1 MKKLIQCARLWY
13 GLALAVSCVAA
24 ASAGVSAGQ
33 QQPPA
38 QSPSGPAC
46 RVEGHVTSGSNP
58 LPGVSIVVHIG
69 DTLKAATSTDLDGRY
84 TILFSPNA
92 TYRVTAELTAFAPV
106 DRTITL
112 GPAPCDTTTDFQLAL
127 RSRRESLN
135 PAPAADASTPTPQ
148 QAQTTP
154 APNAPPSDQRAA
166 AGAGEG
172 AGRGRGGALRGAG
185 GRGAAGGARQGFQTL
200 NVQPDANGEATLAL
214 AADDGGDASRL
225 LPSGFSLQDVQ
236 SDAVAIVGSND
247 ATNLDRGQLN
257 DRAQFLAQAI
267 AQGNFDPSTG
277 QFAQGFAPGGFD
289 GGGPGGGG
297 QFGGGRGGA
306 GGRGAGGRG
315 GDFFLGG
322 RGARGQSPYQG
333 TATYTFGGSALN
345 TAPYQVNPAVAATQP
360 QFAQNTF
367 GTTFGGP
374 LKIPGVYKDT
384 NRRTNFQVNYT
395 GNRSNNVFD
404 QYATVPTQAMRN
416 GDFSSAGV
424 QLFNPKTG
432 QPFAGNQIPV
442 SQFSST
448 ALSLLG
454 YIPQANLP
462 GDQLNY
468 HASALSHSSSDSV
481 SLRFTQNLSSTVP
494 QNGRGRGGFG
504 GGGFGGRG
512 GGGGGGGARGG
523 QGQRGTNV
531 VLQGQLQYRRNE
543 NQSLN
548 VFPGLGS
555 QTVNQSIAVPLS
567 LNVVHNRFVNNFQI
581 NLTRSTTDTTNGF
594 AGVTNVGALAGINYP
609 AGASLDPQYWGV
621 PRLSFTGLTG
631 VSGAPATS
639 RSDTRVTASY
649 TFTHAISKHQLRIGA
664 DVRLDR
670 DASQL
675 NVNAP
680 GMFTFTGIYSTA
692 GRPISL
698 ADGALASSSASFAD
712 FLLGM
717 PQQATLQVGGTTEL
731 RGKSFDAYIE
741 DNWQKSQRLTFNLG
755 LRYELVMPYTD
766 ANGHLVNLD
775 AAPGFTNVAPVL
787 AGGSGLFSGV
797 FPAGLLNSDT
807 NNFGPRIG
815 MAFRPKR
822 GTTIRAGYSITY
834 NPNSYANIAR
844 RLASQPEP
852 GFDVTETVT
861 GSLADPLLI
870 QNALLASISPST
882 VMNNWGVDRSY
893 VLGLIQTW
901 NASVSR
907 DLTPTWTVL
916 VGYTGTKGSNLDLL
930 SAPDRGPDGSLLI
943 PGVQPFTWESS
954 TGRSLMNQANV
965 QVQHRLAHGF
975 GGSASYT
982 LSRSMDDT
990 PSLGGGTIVEQDP
1003 RNPDAEWAL
1012 SNFDRRQQF
1021 TGNLI
1026 VELPFGPGR
1035 RWLDNKG
1042 ALASVVGGWTAT
1054 LAFTAQSGTPFSA
1067 RVCGAV
1073 TDIAQGTNCSLRANV
1088 TGAPIALTDP
1098 TITEFFNNLDAFSRP
1113 LFGAYG
1119 DSARNV
1125 IVGPAG
1131 HQLNGTL
1138 VRDVRLSGTRVM
1150 TLQINATNLLNTVQ
1164 WQTIDTDINS
1174 PTFGHVLTAKPMRAV
1189 TMTMRFRF

>member
-1 MKKLIQCARLWY
+1 
-13 GLALAVSCVAA
+13 
-24 ASAGVSAGQ
+24 
-33 QQPPA
+33 
-38 QSPSGPAC
+38 
-46 RVEGHVTSGSNP
+46 VTSGRDP
-58 LPGVSIVVHIG
+58 LPGVSIVVHTG
-69 DTLKAATSTDLDGRY
+69 DTLKAATSTDVDGRY

-92 TYRVTAELTAFAPV
+92 TYRVTAELTAFGAV
-106 DRTITL
+106 DKTITL
-112 GPAPCDTTTDFQLAL
+112 GPAPCDTTTDIELAL

-135 PAPAADASTPTPQ
+135 PPPVAASDASAPAPSNAAAAPS
-148 QAQTTP
+148 
-154 APNAPPSDQRAA
+154 PNAPPEQRAA
-166 AGAGEG
+166 AGSGES
-172 AGRGRGGALRGAG
+172 AGRGRGGAARGAN
-185 GRGAAGGARQGFQTL
+185 GRGGAGGARQGFQTL
-200 NVQPDANGEATLAL
+200 TVQPDANGETLAL
-214 AADDGGDASRL
+214 TADEGGDASRL

-277 QFAQGFAPGGFD
+277 QFAQGFAPGGF
-289 GGGPGGGG
+289 GGDGGGG

-306 GGRGAGGRG
+306 GGRGGGGRG

-345 TAPYQVNPAVAATQP
+345 TAPYQVNPAVPATQP

-416 GDFSSAGV
+416 GDFSSSGV
-424 QLFNPKTG
+424 QLFNPRTG
-432 QPFAGNQIPV
+432 QPFVGNQIPS
-442 SQFSST
+442 SQFSPTSL
-448 ALSLLG
+448 ALLG
-454 YIPQANLP
+454 YIPQPNLP

-468 HASALSHSSSDSV
+468 HASAVTHSSSDSV
-481 SLRFTQNLSSTVP
+481 SLRFTQNLSSTVNA

-504 GGGFGGRG
+504 GGGFGGGRG
-512 GGGGGGGARGG
+512 GGGFGGGGGARGG
-523 QGQRGTNV
+523 QGQRGTNIN
-531 VLQGQLQYRRNE
+531 LQGQLQYRRNE
-543 NQSLN
+543 NESLN

-555 QTVNQSIAVPLS
+555 HTVNQTITVPLS
-567 LNVVHNRFVNNFQI
+567 LNVVRNRFVNNFQI
-581 NLTRSTTDTTNGF
+581 NITHSSTDTTNNF
-594 AGVTNVGALAGINYP
+594 AGLTNVGAVAGINYP
-609 AGASLDPQYWGV
+609 SGASLDPQYWGV

-631 VSGAPATS
+631 VSGAPANS
-639 RSDTRVTASY
+639 RSDSRITATY
-649 TFTHAISKHQLRIGA
+649 TWQHATPKHQLRIGTDA
-664 DVRLDR
+664 RFDR

-680 GMFTFTGIYSTA
+680 GMFTFTGIYSTG

-698 ADGALASSSASFAD
+698 ANGAAAASNAAFAD

-741 DNWQKSQRLTFNLG
+741 DNWQKSQKLTFNLG

-775 AAPGFTNVAPVL
+775 AAPGFTSVAPVL

-797 FPAGLLNSDT
+797 FPAGLLNADT
-807 NNFGPRIG
+807 NNFGPRV
-815 MAFRPKR
+815 AVAYRPKR
-822 GTTIRAGYSITY
+822 GTVIRAGYSITY

-861 GSLADPLLI
+861 GSPADPLSI
-870 QNALLASISPST
+870 QNALASTSPST
-882 VMNNWGVDRSY
+882 VMNNWGVARSY

-901 NASVSR
+901 NGSISR
-907 DLTPTWTVL
+907 DITPTWTAQI
-916 VGYTGTKGSNLDLL
+916 GYTGTKGSNLDLL

-954 TGRSLMNQANV
+954 DGRSLMNQVNV
-965 QVQHRLAHGF
+965 QLQHRLAHGF

-982 LSRSMDDT
+982 LSKSMDDT

-1003 RNPDAEWAL
+1003 HNPNAEWAL
-1012 SNFDRRQQF
+1012 SNFDRLHQF

-1042 ALASVVGGWTAT
+1042 ALADIVGGWTAT
-1054 LAFTAQSGTPFSA
+1054 LVFTAQSGTPFSA

-1073 TDIAQGTNCSLRANV
+1073 TDIAQGTNCSLRANI
-1088 TGAPIALTDP
+1088 TGAPIAIGDP
-1098 TITEFFNNLDAFSRP
+1098 TIADFFNTAAFSVP
-1113 LFGAYG
+1113 ASGVFGDAG
-1119 DSARNV
+1119 RNL
-1125 IVGPAG
+1125 IVGPGG
-1131 HQLNGTL
+1131 HVLNGTL
-1138 VRDVRLSGTRVM
+1138 VRDIRLSGTRAM
-1150 TLQINATNLLNTVQ
+1150 TLQINANNILNTVQ

-1174 PTFGHVLTAKPMRAV
+1174 PTFGHVLSVRPMRSA

>member
-1 MKKLIQCARLWY
+1 M
-13 GLALAVSCVAA
+13 
-24 ASAGVSAGQ
+24 
-33 QQPPA
+33 
-38 QSPSGPAC
+38 
-46 RVEGHVTSGSNP
+46 
-58 LPGVSIVVHIG
+58 SIVVHAG
-69 DTLKAATSTDLDGRY
+69 ETLKAATSTDVDGRY

-92 TYRVTAELTAFAPV
+92 TYRVTAELTAFGAV
-106 DRTITL
+106 DRTLTL
-112 GPAPCDTTTDFQLAL
+112 GPPPCDTTADIELAL

-135 PAPAADASTPTPQ
+135 PLPAATSNASAPAPQNAEAAASPD
-148 QAQTTP
+148 
-154 APNAPPSDQRAA
+154 APPPDQRAA
-166 AGAGEG
+166 APAGES
-172 AGRGRGGALRGAG
+172 AGRGRGGATRAG

-214 AADDGGDASRL
+214 AASDDNADAARL

-236 SDAVAIVGSND
+236 SDAVAIVGAND
-247 ATNLDRGQLN
+247 ANLDRGQLN
-257 DRAQFLAQAI
+257 DRAQFLAQAL
-267 AQGNFDPSTG
+267 AQGQFDPSTG
-277 QFAQGFAPGGFD
+277 QVAQGFAPGGFGGD
-289 GGGPGGGG
+289 GGAGG
-297 QFGGGRGGA
+297 QFGGGRGG
-306 GGRGAGGRG
+306 GRGGGGRG

-345 TAPYQVNPAVAATQP
+345 TAPYQLNPAVPATQP

-424 QLFNPKTG
+424 QLINPRTG
-432 QPFAGNQIPV
+432 QPFAGNQIP
-442 SQFSST
+442 STQFSPTSL
-448 ALSLLG
+448 ALLG
-454 YIPQANLP
+454 YIPQPNLP

-468 HASALSHSSSDSV
+468 HASAVSHSSSDSV
-481 SLRFTQNLSSTVP
+481 SLRFTQNLSATVP

-543 NQSLN
+543 NESLN

-555 QTVNQSIAVPLS
+555 HTVNQTVTLPVS
-567 LNVVHNRFVNNFQI
+567 LNVVHNRFVNNFSI
-581 NLTRSTTDTTNGF
+581 NVTRSSTDTTNSF
-594 AGVTNVGALAGINYP
+594 AGVTNVGAVAGINYP
-609 AGASLDPQYWGV
+609 VGASLDPQYWGV

-639 RSDTRVTASY
+639 RSDTRITASY
-649 TFTHAISKHQLRIGA
+649 TWTHAMPKHQLRIGS
-664 DVRLDR
+664 DVRFDR

-680 GMFTFTGIYSTA
+680 GMFTFTGVYSTG
-692 GRPISL
+692 GRPISF
-698 ADGALASSSASFAD
+698 ANGPAAASNAAFAD

-741 DNWQKSQRLTFNLG
+741 DNWQQSPKLTFNLG

-775 AAPGFTNVAPVL
+775 AAPGFAAVAPVL
-787 AGGSGLFSGV
+787 PGGAGLFSGV
-797 FPAGLLNSDT
+797 FPSGLLNADT

-815 MAFRPKR
+815 VAFRPRR
-822 GTTIRAGYSITY
+822 GTIVRAGYSITY

-861 GSLADPLLI
+861 GSLATPLVM
-870 QNALLASISPST
+870 QDALLASTSPST

-893 VLGLIQTW
+893 MLGLIQTW

-907 DLTPTWTVL
+907 DITPTWTVL
-916 VGYTGTKGSNLDLL
+916 VGYTGTKGSDLDLL

-954 TGRSLMNQANV
+954 TGRSLMNQGNV
-965 QVQHRLAHGF
+965 QLQHRLAHGF

-982 LSRSMDDT
+982 FSKSMDDT
-990 PSLGGGTIVEQDP
+990 PSLGGGGTIVEQDP
-1003 RNPDAEWAL
+1003 RNPNAEWAL
-1012 SNFDRRQQF
+1012 SNFDRRQLF

-1042 ALASVVGGWTAT
+1042 GLASVIGGWTAT

-1088 TGAPIALTDP
+1088 TGSPIAIGDP
-1098 TITEFFNNLDAFSRP
+1098 SIADFFNPAAFSVP
-1113 LFGAYG
+1113 ALGAFGDAG
-1119 DSARNV
+1119 RNV

-1138 VRDVRLSGTRVM
+1138 VRDIRLSGTRIM
-1150 TLQINATNLLNTVQ
+1150 TLQINATNILNTVQ

-1174 PTFGHVLTAKPMRAV
+1174 PTFGHVLSVRPMRAA

>member
-1 MKKLIQCARLWY
+1 MYAVGLIAACF
-13 GLALAVSCVAA
+13 AA
-24 ASAGVSAGQ
+24 ASAGVSAGPQ
-33 QQPPA
+33 TAPA
-38 QSPSGPAC
+38 AAPSGPTC
-46 RVEGHVTSGSNP
+46 RVVGRVTSGREP
-58 LPGVSIVVHIG
+58 LPGVSIVVHTG

-92 TYRVTAELTAFAPV
+92 TYRVTAELTAFGSV

-112 GPAPCDTTTDFQLAL
+112 GPAPCDTTADIELAL
-127 RSRRESLN
+127 RSRSEPLN
-135 PAPAADASTPTPQ
+135 PAATSNASAPAPQNTEAPASPTTPTP
-148 QAQTTP
+148 
-154 APNAPPSDQRAA
+154 DQRAA
-166 AGAGEG
+166 AGTGESG
-172 AGRGRGGALRGAG
+172 GRGRGGAARGAG

-214 AADDGGDASRL
+214 TADDGADAARL

-236 SDAVAIVGSND
+236 SDAVAIVGNSD

-257 DRAQFLAQAI
+257 DRAQFLAQAT
-267 AQGNFDPSTG
+267 AQGQFDPSTG
-277 QFAQGFAPGGFD
+277 QFAQGFNPGGFD
-289 GGGPGGGG
+289 GGGPGG
-297 QFGGGRGGA
+297 QFGGGRGG
-306 GGRGAGGRG
+306 GGRGGGGRG

-322 RGARGQSPYQG
+322 RGARGQNPYQG

-374 LKIPGVYKDT
+374 LKIPGLYKDT

-424 QLFNPKTG
+424 QLINPRTG
-432 QPFAGNQIPV
+432 QPFAGNQIPS
-442 SQFSST
+442 SQFSASS
-448 ALSLLG
+448 AALLG
-454 YIPQANLP
+454 YIPLPNLP

-468 HASALSHSSSDSV
+468 HASAVSHSSSDSV
-481 SLRFTQNLSSTVP
+481 SLRFTQNLSATVP

-504 GGGFGGRG
+504 GGGFGGRGGFGG

-543 NQSLN
+543 TESLN

-555 QTVNQSIAVPLS
+555 QTVNQSITVPLS
-567 LNVVHNRFVNNFQI
+567 LNVVHNRFVNNFSI
-581 NLTRSTTDTTNGF
+581 NLTHSTTDTTNGF
-594 AGVTNVGALAGINYP
+594 AGSTNVGAVAGINYP

-639 RSDTRVTASY
+639 RSDTRLTATY
-649 TFTHAISKHQLRIGA
+649 TWSHSTQKHQLRMGT
-664 DVRLDR
+664 DVRVDR

-680 GMFTFTGIYSTA
+680 GMFTFTGIYST
-692 GRPISL
+692 GGHPISL
-698 ADGALASSSASFAD
+698 ANGSTAASNAAFAD

-741 DNWQKSQRLTFNLG
+741 DNWQKSPRLTFNLG

-775 AAPGFTNVAPVL
+775 AAPGFTSVAPVL

-797 FPAGLLNSDT
+797 FPGGLLNADT

-815 MAFRPKR
+815 VAFRPKR
-822 GTTIRAGYSITY
+822 GTVIRGGYSITY

-852 GFDVTETVT
+852 GFDVTETIT
-861 GSLADPLLI
+861 GSLADPLSTE
-870 QNALLASISPST
+870 NALLASTSPST
-882 VMNNWGVDRSY
+882 VMNNWGVARNY

-907 DLTPTWTVL
+907 DITPTWTAL

-930 SAPDRGPDGSLLI
+930 SAPDRGPDGTLLI

-954 TGRSLMNQANV
+954 TGRSLMNQGNF
-965 QVQHRLAHGF
+965 QLQHRLAHGF

-982 LSRSMDDT
+982 FSKAMDDT
-990 PSLGGGTIVEQDP
+990 PSLGGGTIVGQDP
-1003 RNPDAEWAL
+1003 RNPEAEWAL
-1012 SNFDRRQQF
+1012 SNFDRRHQF

-1026 VELPFGPGR
+1026 VELPFGQGR
-1035 RWLDNKG
+1035 RWLDNNG
-1042 ALASVVGGWTAT
+1042 AVASVVGGWTAT

-1088 TGAPIALTDP
+1088 TGAPIAIGDP
-1098 TITEFFNNLDAFSRP
+1098 SIAEFFNNINAFTAP
-1113 LFGAYG
+1113 TFGGYG
-1119 DSARNV
+1119 DSARNL

-1138 VRDVRLSGTRVM
+1138 VRDVRLSGTRFM

-1174 PTFGHVLTAKPMRAV
+1174 PTFGHVLSVKPMRAV